1 MKTLTQ
7 NLVEVVTVADVDDE
21 DRAGNSLLQI
31 WELRFGHNIYYTAA
45 WRDLARTLGAWID
58 LSTTK
63 RSRHDR
69 RTFNKIIN

>member
-31 WELRFGHNIYYTAA
+31 WELRFGHKAKLLFRLLHKV
-45 WRDLARTLGAWID
+45 W
-58 LSTTK
+58 S
-63 RSRHDR
+63 
-69 RTFNKIIN
+69 